1 MRTLPLLGAAALAV
15 AATTVVPVSSDA
27 APPDATYTI
36 TVDAKKSF
44 SPTTDTPA
52 STYVDKDGTFYF
64 QQAAALYGADQPREW
79 DFYSGRD
86 FDSFTKNPISS
97 AVNPA
102 NPADRNDDTT
112 WRCNNS
118 PTGKESTDPPAG
130 SGYSQRNFCDLVGT
144 WVDPDTG
151 DWYGLIHNEFT
162 PEPFGAY
169 SFSHYDAIDMAVS
182 KDQGKTWTIKD
193 HAITSPYST
202 KRGDTAA
209 FPHQTFDYGDGDP
222 RLFVDTA
229 SGYFYVYYGSR
240 IVPKAGAGG
249 PMTGLAHVAR
259 SPISAKMAS
268 GSWQKWFDG
277 GWSQPGVGGRESNMV
292 PVSAAGDTGYTPV
305 ADDYDPANTGNV
317 TQQIAAGQL
326 PKKSDLFIM
335 NIAYNAHLGLYI
347 GAPEAVDSVV
357 PQRYYVT
364 DDLTTQKW
372 RLIGDTG
379 SYTNQSWYRWFV
391 DAANKTN
398 STIIGKQF
406 RSYCAVACSN
416 NAGGEYTTQTITSS
430 APAPSPVDTF
440 RKYRIGLGDGRV
452 LAQGTGTATTSVSAT
467 TGSDR
472 EAWQFTSDGDGSYR
486 IANAATGQLLGVDA
500 VQAGRAWGAK
510 PTVTSA
516 STVGQQWF
524 VIPSTVDKGTFRLV
538 NRYSGLVLGLS
549 GKTSRL
555 AETTPLRSWS
565 DTTGNAVGGGR
576 TAAEQTLKFTD
587 AGAGTLGG
595 VHTLAASGKNLDDP
609 DSSTAAGT
617 PLVTWTPNSGANQKW
632 LFTRQSDGSYTLT
645 NAHSKLCADV
655 EGGATT
661 AGARVIQ
668 WTCTGGTNQR
678 WNATKQPNG
687 TYKIASVRSG
697 LLLTTAS
704 TSDGAAVTQQ
714 ADTGSALQAWAIG

>member
-430 APAPSPVDTF
+430 APAPSPVDSS

-452 LAQGTGTATTSVSAT
+452 LAQGTGTATTSVAAT

-555 AETTPLRSWS
+555 SETTPLRSWT

-617 PLVTWTPNSGANQKW
+617 PLVTWTPNNGANQKW

-645 NAHSKLCADV
+645 NTHSKLCADV

-668 WTCTGGTNQR
+668 WTCTGGANQR
-678 WNATKQPNG
+678 WNAAKQPNG
-687 TYKIASVRSG
+687 TYKIVSVRSG

-714 ADTGSALQAWAIG
+714 ADTGSALQAWAVG